1 MSSQVQERVSRAQSR
16 RVRVTRL
23 PFGLSSGEIV
33 AAALA
38 LIFFIVVVFYYFTS
52 LSPEQSRLDRLEKE
66 LAKAKSDITLSGT
79 PQQQGP
85 STANA
90 VKDALDSLQTFKS
103 QYLKPLSSGRIALIN
118 QINALAKKNGVTLM
132 SGIDMPLENATQTE
146 EQRNN
151 RRKKAEDFFN
161 IFPHMNMHFTV
172 FGQYS
177 NLRSFISELERDK
190 QFMIIKSLNIIS
202 QEEKGGGGRRGGRAE
217 GVSGLTLTID
227 ASAYFQP

>member
-16 RVRVTRL
+16 RVRVARL

-33 AAALA
+33 AGILV
-38 LIFFIVVVFYYFTS
+38 LIFFIVVVIYYFTS
-52 LSPEQSRLDRLEKE
+52 LSPEQARLNRLEKE
-66 LAKAKSDITLSGT
+66 LAKAKSDITLSST

-85 STANA
+85 STAST

-146 EQRNN
+146 EQKNN
-151 RRKKAEDFFN
+151 RRKKAEDFF
-161 IFPHMNMHFTV
+161 
-172 FGQYS
+172 
-177 NLRSFISELERDK
+177 
-190 QFMIIKSLNIIS
+190 
-202 QEEKGGGGRRGGRAE
+202 
-217 GVSGLTLTID
+217 
-227 ASAYFQP
+227 